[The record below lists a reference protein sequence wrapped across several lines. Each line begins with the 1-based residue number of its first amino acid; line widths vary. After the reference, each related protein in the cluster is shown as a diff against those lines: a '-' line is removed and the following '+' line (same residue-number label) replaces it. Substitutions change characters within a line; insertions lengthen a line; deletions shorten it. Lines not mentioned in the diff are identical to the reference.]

1 MPRKQTTRKS
11 STKIETEVTADHVA
25 AKAPKTKRTTK
36 KEVQMEEALPQVE
49 EAPPQE
55 ELVEEISDVEN
66 VSSASDKKRR
76 VPTRDSVL
84 ESFDELITTI
94 DDEIARLRESPQKTK
109 GVKFLRTVNKNLKTI
124 RSQSTRVMKH
134 RNRSNRKNNNNSGFL
149 KPVQI
154 SKEMAKFTGWDTS
167 ELRSRVDVTKFI
179 CNYIKENNLQ
189 NPADR
194 RQIVADNKLAKLLD
208 YDSKK
213 TNEPLTYY
221 RIQSYMK
228 KHFIPPPQA

>member
-1 MPRKQTTRKS
+1 MPRKQTTSKS
-11 STKIETEVTADHVA
+11 STKTETESEVMATPVA
-25 AKAPKTKRTTK
+25 VKAPRAKRTSK
-36 KEVQMEEALPQVE
+36 KEVQAVV
-49 EAPPQE
+49 EAPPSEE
-55 ELVEEISDVEN
+55 ELVEELSDIEN
-66 VSSASDKKRR
+66 VSVTSEKKRR

-84 ESFDELITTI
+84 ESFDELITI
-94 DDEIARLRESPQKTK
+94 VDVEIARLRESPQKTK
-109 GVKFLRTVNKNLKTI
+109 GVKFLRSVNKHLKTL
-124 RSQSTRVMKH
+124 RSQSTRVMKQ
-134 RNRSNRKNNNNSGFL
+134 RQRSNRQNNNNSGFL

-213 TNEPLTYY
+213 ADEPLTYY

-228 KHFIPPPQA
+228 KHFVPTHQA